1 VFVTVKACILQSFA
15 TIFILIFAATKLDLP
30 LGPLSSLPGKLGV
43 ILGVVGLLCS
53 FGAIGININNNIN
66 NQGIFI
72 VAQMLGGS
80 TTSLSVMQ
88 VLSYVWIML
97 TSQSAFSTIMGF
109 SSKSKMDRPELV
121 SRLASPLLG
130 NELPLATCSAATT

>member
-1 VFVTVKACILQSFA
+1 MFVTVKACILQSFA

-53 FGAIGININNNIN
+53 FGAIGININTNIN
-66 NQGIFI
+66 NQVLFI

-80 TTSLSVMQ
+80 TSLSVMQ

>member
-1 VFVTVKACILQSFA
+1 MFVTVKACILQSFA

-53 FGAIGININNNIN
+53 FGAIGININN
-66 NQGIFI
+66 QVLFI

>member
-1 VFVTVKACILQSFA
+1 
-15 TIFILIFAATKLDLP
+15 
-30 LGPLSSLPGKLGV
+30 
-43 ILGVVGLLCS
+43 
-53 FGAIGININNNIN
+53 
-66 NQGIFI
+66 
-72 VAQMLGGS
+72 
-80 TTSLSVMQ
+80 MQ

>member
-1 VFVTVKACILQSFA
+1 M
-15 TIFILIFAATKLDLP
+15 
-30 LGPLSSLPGKLGV
+30 
-43 ILGVVGLLCS
+43 GVVGLLCS

-109 SSKSKMDRPELV
+109 SAVMEW
-121 SRLASPLLG
+121 RLANRCAPIV
-130 NELPLATCSAATT
+130 C

>member
-53 FGAIGININNNIN
+53 FGAIGININN
-66 NQGIFI
+66 QVLFI